1 MVGREEEKALSPR
14 IMIIHLVGH
23 AWYYCCTLCMFHLY
37 YYTRH
42 SHADRQVIT
51 LCANEHLSAPL
62 LFIAKMKSTC
72 LSRSL
77 LCTSS
82 LIVLS
87 SQLLNFACEHFKW
100 WDGGALMRAQSCPPL
115 SLEGD
120 LALLITVLR
129 LYGDFLYHIK
139 KKGKMALC
147 KAPVK
152 VEISKIYIYLY
163 I

>member
-1 MVGREEEKALSPR
+1 MVGREEEKKTLGPR

-100 WDGGALMRAQSCPPL
+100 QDGGALMRAQSCVFL
-115 SLEGD
+115 SPEGD
-120 LALLITVLR
+120 LALLIIVSR
-129 LYGDFLYHIK
+129 LSRNFQWAI
-139 KKGKMALC
+139 
-147 KAPVK
+147 
-152 VEISKIYIYLY
+152 
-163 I
+163 